1 MTGLL
6 NSNTSN
12 LLPQWYKLFSKEKTY
27 SSIKFYKHW
36 KYIKML
42 WSMPSIFNKYYDD
55 MSYNKLLKSKFVLQS
70 NKHFNNFNVSSI
82 ISNVHILVF
91 VNGNFYSELSNYNKN
106 ISIKLKYN
114 DNNINFNKNSD
125 IFYHLTESFCYK
137 TYIIDIDK
145 DIDEKPIY
153 LLHIN
158 DGISKSTVNIS
169 QNRYCINI
177 LKNTKA
183 HIIEYFTNNNK
194 YYSCISNINTFIFIH
209 NYAILNYTK
218 LSLENCYSYHFNYKY
233 ITINNHAKLNSNI
246 FVVGNKIHK
255 DEMHIESNGVNAL
268 ICANS
273 LSVLSNNNNNII
285 NTYIHHVASNC
296 TSSQLHKAIV
306 SNNSKYLLNGMIKIA
321 GLASKINS
329 NIFSQG
335 LLLDNT
341 SQFNTKPQIEI
352 YNRKVHCTHGVIISN
367 INCDQI
373 FYLCSRGISYVDAR
387 KIIIDAFLQE
397 VINKINH
404 YELHRIILN
413 IFKNLI

>member
-27 SSIKFYKHW
+27 NSIKFYKHW

-42 WSMPSIFNKYYDD
+42 WSIPNTYNKYYNDIN
-55 MSYNKLLKSKFVLQS
+55 YNKLLKSKFILQN
-70 NKHFNNFNVSSI
+70 NKYFNDFNISSI

-91 VNGNFYSELSNYNKN
+91 INGNFYSELSSYSNN
-106 ISIKLKYN
+106 INIKLEYN

-137 TYIIDIDK
+137 TYIIDINK

-158 DGISKSTVNIS
+158 DGLSKSTVNIL
-169 QNRYCINI
+169 QNRYYINI
-177 LKNTKA
+177 LKNAKT
-183 HIIEYFTNNNK
+183 HIIEYFTNKNK
-194 YYSCISNINTFIFIH
+194 YYSYINSINTFIFIH
-209 NYAILNYTK
+209 NYATLEYTK
-218 LSLENCYSYHFNYKY
+218 LSLENYYSYHFNYKY
-233 ITINNHAKLNSNI
+233 ITISDHAKLNSNI
-246 FVVGNKIHK
+246 FVIGNKIHK
-255 DEMHIESNGVNAL
+255 DEMHIKSNGVDTS

-273 LSVLSNNNNNII
+273 LSVLSNNSNII
-285 NTYIHHVASNC
+285 DTNMHHIASNC
-296 TSSQLHKAIV
+296 TSNQLHKAII
-306 SNNSKYLLNGMIKIA
+306 SNNSKYLFNGMIKITK
-321 GLASKINS
+321 LASKINS

-335 LLLDNT
+335 LLLDST

-367 INCDQI
+367 INYDQI
-373 FYLCSRGISYVDAR
+373 FYLCSRGISYVDAK
-387 KIIIDAFLQE
+387 KIIINASFKE
-397 VINKINH
+397 VINKISH
-404 YELHRIILN
+404 YELRKIIFD
-413 IFKNLI
+413 IFKSLI